1 MSEVAVALNTTANLI
16 GFAQGQVKGL
26 TDGVFQVSG
35 FSNAGFLPEVPL
47 NQLIAPV
54 PIARSQLVMV
64 RGSQSRQ
71 HVYWLRYLRRGIGIT
86 DKKRVCVELLVRF
99 TTFDYVPR
107 EGDDGPTDQESAVLR
122 GYPCWGITDL
132 SVSLMATGRGR
143 NPFNKFNESGSLT
156 FDVAAA
162 NDGMPHLRINYRVQ
176 HQAKNVFGAPLGL
189 SHNDVGAFLVHSNGS
204 FEIDPGEGRTDKH
217 FRITPL
223 SGSVHQ
229 RPTRVVP
236 VAQDGRTATT
246 TVLNAQRIELG
257 GIDHG
262 GRMLDPHEHKGMKV
276 IGFDRM
282 DGPNT
287 VTVRNDGQQP
297 VVASAAEEDGY
308 EAALRLEYVRDGAVL
323 GRKVRTKIRALLLLR
338 FTLVPYLTAPDDQG
352 NRQIVYHNGVRYTA
366 FRNVSLRV
374 LEVGRGE
381 AAVVGEKGERY
392 DVDAVKNRHHE
403 ESTLFFG
410 PYVEEVQGQVGVQ
423 LRIDW
428 AAEHAGAD
436 VRSRSHHNKG
446 QFRLGVNQSGSPV
459 LRLLDADSNKYFTV
473 TG

>member
-1 MSEVAVALNTTANLI
+1 MTEVAIALNTTANMI
-16 GFAQGQVKGL
+16 GFAQGQAKGL
-26 TDGVFQVSG
+26 TDGVFQVNG
-35 FSNAGFLPEVPL
+35 FSNAGFRTEVPL
-47 NQLIAPV
+47 NQLISPV
-54 PIARSQLVMV
+54 PIAHGQLVMV
-64 RGSQSRQ
+64 QGSQSRQ

-99 TTFDYVPR
+99 TTFDYVPKDG
-107 EGDDGPTDQESAVLR
+107 EAGPTAQERAILR
-122 GYPCWGITDL
+122 DYPLWGITDL

-156 FDVAAA
+156 FDVTAV

-176 HQAKNVFGAPLGL
+176 HQAKNLLGAPLGL

-204 FEIDPGEGRTDKH
+204 FEINPGEGRTEKH

-223 SGSVHQ
+223 SGSVHD

-236 VAQDGRTATT
+236 DDEDGQPVTT
-246 TVLNAQRIELG
+246 GVLRAQRIELG

-276 IGFDRM
+276 IGFERM

-287 VTVRNDGQQP
+287 VTVLNEGQPP
-297 VVASAAEEDGY
+297 VVATAADDEGQETS
-308 EAALRLEYVRDGAVL
+308 LRLEYVRDGAVL
-323 GRKVRTKIRALLLLR
+323 GRKVRTKIRTLLLLR
-338 FTLVPYLTAPDDQG
+338 FTMVPYVTAPDDG
-352 NRQIVYHNGVRYTA
+352 HRQIVYVGGVRFTA

-374 LEVGRGE
+374 LEVGRGDPV
-381 AAVVGEKGERY
+381 VVGEKGRQY

-410 PYVEEVQGQVGVQ
+410 PYVEQVPGQVGVQ

-428 AAEHAGAD
+428 TAEHAGAD
-436 VRSRSHHNKG
+436 GRSSQHSNKG
-446 QFRLGVNQSGSPV
+446 QFRLGTDPSGSPV

>member
-1 MSEVAVALNTTANLI
+1 MTEVAIALNTTANMI
-16 GFAQGQVKGL
+16 GFAQGQAKGL

-35 FSNAGFLPEVPL
+35 FSNAGFPTEVPL
-47 NQLIAPV
+47 NQLISPA
-54 PIARSQLVMV
+54 PIANGQLVMV
-64 RGSQSRQ
+64 RGGQSRQ
-71 HVYWLRYLRRGIGIT
+71 HVYWLRYLRRGIGVT

-99 TTFDYVPR
+99 TTFDYVPKN
-107 EGDDGPTDQESAVLR
+107 GDDGPTAQERAVLR
-122 GYPCWGITDL
+122 DYPCWGITDL
-132 SVSLMATGRGR
+132 SVSLMPTGRGR

-156 FDVAAA
+156 FDAAVAH
-162 NDGMPHLRINYRVQ
+162 DGMPHLRINYRVQ
-176 HQAKNVFGAPLGL
+176 HQAKNLLGAPLGL
-189 SHNDVGAFLVHSNGS
+189 SHNDAGAFLVHSNGS
-204 FEIDPGEGRTDKH
+204 FEINHGEGRTDKH

-229 RPTRVVP
+229 RPTRVDQVGQ
-236 VAQDGRTATT
+236 VGTT

-262 GRMLDPHEHKGMKV
+262 GRMLDPHEHRGMQV
-276 IGFDRM
+276 IGFERM
-282 DGPNT
+282 NGPNT
-287 VTVRNDGQQP
+287 ITVLNNGQQP
-297 VVASAAEEDGY
+297 VVASAAEADGH

-352 NRQIVYHNGVRYTA
+352 NRQIVYVNGVRYTA
-366 FRNVSLRV
+366 FRDVSLRV

-410 PYVEEVQGQVGVQ
+410 PYVEEVEGQVGVQ

-428 AAEHAGAD
+428 SAEHAGAEG
-436 VRSRSHHNKG
+436 RSRSHRNKG